1 MISSISRALTI
12 ASFSLFAT
20 ACATSRPAESTR
32 TVAATTTTTTTTTGS
47 DGTHTSSSSQTLAAN
62 SRCDN
67 WNVYFATGSSD
78 VTPATRNAL
87 SGLADCVKTGNVSTI
102 YLIGSADPRGAS
114 SENDQL
120 GLARANSIRTVLLD
134 YGCPSSLVVSYSIG
148 ERNATGSPSDY
159 AAERRVNIRTI
170 ESAVN

>member
-1 MISSISRALTI
+1 MISSISRFLAV
-12 ASFSLFAT
+12 ASISLFAT
-20 ACATSRPAESTR
+20 ACATSRPATSS
-32 TVAATTTTTTTTTGS
+32 TVASTTTTTTT
-47 DGTHTSSSSQTLAAN
+47 SSSQAATTQTVAAN
-62 SRCDN
+62 ERCDN

-78 VTPATRNAL
+78 VMPATRNAL
-87 SGLADCVKTGNVSTI
+87 SGLAECVKHGNVSTI

-120 GLARANSIRTVLLD
+120 GLARANAIRTVLLD

-159 AAERRVNIRTI
+159 AAERRVNIRTL
-170 ESAVN
+170 ETAVN

>member
-1 MISSISRALTI
+1 MISSISRFLAA
-12 ASFSLFAT
+12 ASVSLFAA
-20 ACATSRPAESTR
+20 ACATARPAPSS
-32 TVAATTTTTTTTTGS
+32 TVASTTTTT
-47 DGTHTSSSSQTLAAN
+47 SSQAATTQTVAAN
-62 SRCDN
+62 DRCDN

-78 VTPATRNAL
+78 VTPSTRNAL
-87 SGLADCVKTGNVSTI
+87 SGLAECVKHGNVSTI
-102 YLIGSADPRGAS
+102 YLIGSADPRGPS
-114 SENDQL
+114 TENDQL

-159 AAERRVNIRTI
+159 AAERRVNIRTL